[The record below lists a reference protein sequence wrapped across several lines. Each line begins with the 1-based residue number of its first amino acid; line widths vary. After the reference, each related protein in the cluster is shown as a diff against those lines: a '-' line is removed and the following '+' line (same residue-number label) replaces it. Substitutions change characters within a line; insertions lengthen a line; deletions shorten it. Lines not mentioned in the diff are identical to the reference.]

1 METRKNLT
9 KKQREQIQKMLQERA
24 NAPKKYLRLHTH
36 PDNLRKFLTD
46 LMNECDSP
54 IIKGMVEDAYN
65 LVEWA
70 LARLPLVAEKDAK
83 QEKVS
88 EEEGKSP
95 Q

>member
-1 METRKNLT
+1 MGRK
-9 KKQREQIQKMLQERA
+9 KKNEPMFLNGEQIQKMLQERA

-46 LMNECDSP
+46 LMEECDEP
-54 IIKGMVEDAYN
+54 FIKGMVEDAYN

-83 QEKVS
+83 QENGGEVVG
-88 EEEGKSP
+88 EC
-95 Q
+95 